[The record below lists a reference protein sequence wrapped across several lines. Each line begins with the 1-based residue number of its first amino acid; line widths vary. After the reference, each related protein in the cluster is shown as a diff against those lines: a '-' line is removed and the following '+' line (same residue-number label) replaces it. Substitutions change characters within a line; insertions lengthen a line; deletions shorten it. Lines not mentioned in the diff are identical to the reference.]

1 VKLVCN
7 WQKISLENAAAP
19 DWDDSMKVIKFVRRS
34 TLMPDSPGPLPLPP
48 SPPPKKPSAR
58 GKSPARP
65 KAPPPPAPVPVSAA
79 PDEIVR
85 ITEVV
90 PEPVYSVEPGR
101 FKDLLLRINAV
112 SDFIKYQIDTT
123 EIAFAPTMMFQTRSF
138 DVRVTNPSSIRF
150 EYAWTVLKFESL
162 RSDYAATRR
171 PPFSVQP
178 SSGYI
183 DAGQGTTFQ
192 VNFKPE
198 EVDDFTATLRM
209 NIPFLASMEPPSIF
223 VSAFSR
229 RPLCHFNVE
238 MSDYLSAGRRHPD
251 YTEPLPEG
259 VKVIELFSPAV
270 GVKRFKRFEIVNP
283 TSSPYDINWIM
294 KNEVDKSP
302 IECETRN
309 AFLSSGKRYSVSF
322 SYTPVSVKTLEVQ
335 FEFSIPEHHVAI
347 PVLVV
352 GRIMPNV

>member
-1 VKLVCN
+1 M
-7 WQKISLENAAAP
+7 KI
-19 DWDDSMKVIKFVRRS
+19 IKFVRRS
-34 TLMPDSPGPLPLPP
+34 TLMPDSPNSPPPPP
-48 SPPPKKPSAR
+48 SLPPKKPGPRA
-58 GKSPARP
+58 KSPARP
-65 KAPPPPAPVPVSAA
+65 KGLSFPLAVPILPA

-85 ITEVV
+85 VTEIF
-90 PEPVYSVEPGR
+90 PEPVYSVDPGR
-101 FKDLLLRINAV
+101 FKDLLLRIHAV
-112 SDFIKYQIDTT
+112 SDLIKYQIDTT
-123 EIAFAPTMMFQTRSF
+123 EIAFAPTMMYQTRSF
-138 DVRVTNPSSIRF
+138 DVKVTNPSLIRF
-150 EYAWTVLKFESL
+150 EYTWSVLKFESL
-162 RSDYAATRR
+162 RTDYAATRR
-171 PPFSVQP
+171 PPFTIQP

-183 DAGQGTTFQ
+183 DAGQGTTFR

-209 NIPFLASMEPPSIF
+209 NIPFLSPMDPPSIF
-223 VSAFSR
+223 VSALSR

-270 GVKRFKRFEIVNP
+270 GVRRFKRFEIVNP
-283 TSSPYDINWIM
+283 TSSPYEIEWRM

-302 IECETRN
+302 IECQTRE
-309 AFLSSGKRYSVSF
+309 AFVSSGKRYLLSF